1 MKYKDLDYPTYESR
15 ELGPGTTNTLTA
27 QNINNYYLSGDYDT
41 YFIEYFGDISSAIAN
56 IDYAD
61 VYIPQK
67 FFAILFV
74 QKGMLNTLLENVPEI
89 IGVQPNVVYTLS
101 ELITNSDIGN
111 EAPLYTDSIPLDG
124 EGTIVGIIGTG
135 IDYLNPRFITE
146 TGESRVAAIWDQSL
160 NNGPTPEFFPY
171 GTEYSKADINNEI
184 RSNVLGETPYEI
196 VAHRD
201 EVGHGT
207 AIAGLI
213 GGRNLGGEDRLKSI
227 APKCEFAIV
236 KLQEAR
242 EEDLELSGI
251 DPNTKNVYS
260 ATAISSAI
268 RYLSDLQQRLRKP
281 MVVYLPLGT
290 NYGGRD
296 GGTIVERYIDN
307 LTQRR
312 DFSIVT
318 DTGNQG
324 TGRTH
329 ASGIIEATGDTQEIF
344 VNVAPA
350 QSSLNVS
357 IHTRR
362 PDIVSVSITSPSG
375 ANINKIPIPSINEQ
389 RKYLTFQENGINI
402 DYFAQETLTGSVS
415 INMLIKNTVEGIW
428 KISLFGDYIVSGLY
442 DSWIPQSELL
452 KGDTRF
458 LDPDPNTTLL
468 TPCTAINIITTS
480 CYNQIND
487 TVIQSSGRGLPRNG
501 KIEPSL
507 TNGGV
512 NLLTVGLDNSLIL
525 GTGGA
530 MAGAILAGAVALIY
544 QWGIVQGNFTQLFPP
559 RVKNF
564 LIASTIRDD
573 IRIYPNDQ
581 WGYGKLSIDKLYEV
595 LFRTSNISNARNH
608 EPFFE
613 DESLNYLYINIPMEI
628 YKRFKKSH

>member
-1 MKYKDLDYPTYESR
+1 
-15 ELGPGTTNTLTA
+15 
-27 QNINNYYLSGDYDT
+27 
-41 YFIEYFGDISSAIAN
+41 
-56 IDYAD
+56 
-61 VYIPQK
+61 
-67 FFAILFV
+67 
-74 QKGMLNTLLENVPEI
+74 
-89 IGVQPNVVYTLS
+89 
-101 ELITNSDIGN
+101 
-111 EAPLYTDSIPLDG
+111 
-124 EGTIVGIIGTG
+124 
-135 IDYLNPRFITE
+135 
-146 TGESRVAAIWDQSL
+146 
-160 NNGPTPEFFPY
+160 
-171 GTEYSKADINNEI
+171 
-184 RSNVLGETPYEI
+184 
-196 VAHRD
+196 
-201 EVGHGT
+201 
-207 AIAGLI
+207 
-213 GGRNLGGEDRLKSI
+213 
-227 APKCEFAIV
+227 
-236 KLQEAR
+236 
-242 EEDLELSGI
+242 GI